1 MTYAYKDFG
10 MLLLAELLILV
21 CLVRPTIPLTRNTFH
36 YLFILDITQS
46 MNTRDY
52 YQADLSADRLS
63 FAKQALRRAIRDLPC
78 GSKAGI
84 GLFSTRNIL
93 LLIEPLEICSHFAA
107 IDDTISHV
115 DWRMAWSADSYI
127 ERGLYGSILA
137 TQSVAPGANIV
148 FMSDGEQNIRE
159 LHRPPLAKHKG
170 TIKGFIFGVGGL
182 IPSPIPKLD
191 QDNRVVGFW
200 KNTEVDE
207 FSILTESLEPLAQK
221 SSQKSSE
228 EQPYLSSLHEPNLQV
243 LAIMSGLDYHRLESP
258 EQFSKILQTESLA
271 QTRTVEADIRRVLA
285 LAAGILILLV
295 YLVPIRSPWK
305 R

>member
-1 MTYAYKDFG
+1 MTDLCRDFG
-10 MLLLAELLILV
+10 LLLLAGLLMLI
-21 CLVRPTIPLTRNTFH
+21 CLTRPTIPLARNTFH

-52 YQADLSADRLS
+52 HATGLPADRLS

-78 GSKAGI
+78 GSKAGV

-107 IDDTISHV
+107 IDDTISRI

-127 ERGLYGSILA
+127 ERGLYGGILA
-137 TQSVAPGANIV
+137 TQSVAPRAQLV

-159 LHRPPLAKHKG
+159 LHRPPLAKHRN

-191 QDNRVVGFW
+191 KDNSVVGFW
-200 KNTEVDE
+200 AKAEVDE
-207 FSILTESLEPLAQK
+207 FSILTESLEPSA
-221 SSQKSSE
+221 QKSSE
-228 EQPYLSSLHEPNLQV
+228 EQPYLSSLHEPDLQV
-243 LAIMSGLDYHRLESP
+243 LAVMSGLDYHRLESP
-258 EQFSKILQTESLA
+258 EQFSKILRTENFA
-271 QTRTVEADIRRVLA
+271 QTRIVETDIRWVLA
-285 LAAGILILLV
+285 LASGVLILLV
-295 YLVPIRSPWK
+295 YLLPIGFLCK